1 MFRLFLKKKVI
12 DGSEKSSGTP
22 AAAVRATAQS
32 SLVKNRRVFS
42 RYNIDH
48 KHLTLMN
55 DQDILLIREI
65 SAKGFSTDV
74 SVRGY
79 ERLNLGDVYD
89 ARVRYHRE
97 TYDLRARV
105 AWKADKIVGFEMVNT
120 PRETMSFI
128 KRLLKPIEIAQSMQA
143 VDPTFLK
150 ESEHEKAWYHGDQD
164 SDLFVWKQQDSSDI
178 KAWQLS
184 IGSQYVEW
192 NDNEGLKTGTVGS
205 NQAPEALMIGHAMSP
220 IQQPDLAVDT
230 SKRQMAIDVIMALQD
245 PVRDLILETFGE

>member
-12 DGSEKSSGTP
+12 VGSEKNDGTP
-22 AAAVRATAQS
+22 VASIRATAQS
-32 SLVKNRRVFS
+32 ALTKNRRVFN

-74 SVRGY
+74 SPRGY
-79 ERLNLGDVYD
+79 ERLGLGDVYD

-105 AWKADKIVGFEMVNT
+105 AWKADKVVGFEMVNT
-120 PRETMSFI
+120 PRETLSFI

-150 ESEHEKAWYHGDQD
+150 ESEHEKAWYHGDQE
-164 SDLFVWKQQDSSDI
+164 SDLFIWKQQNTSAV

-184 IGSQYVEW
+184 IGSHYIEW
-192 NDNEGLKTGTVGS
+192 SDNEGLMTGTVS
-205 NQAPEALMIGHAMSP
+205 PSQTPDALIIGHAMSP
-220 IQQPDLAVDT
+220 TQQPDQSVD
-230 SKRQMAIDVIMALQD
+230 SGKRQMAIDVIMALQD

>member
-1 MFRLFLKKKVI
+1 MFRLFLKKKVF
-12 DGSEKSSGTP
+12 DGIEKNGDLP
-22 AAAVRATAQS
+22 AATVRASAQS

-55 DQDILLIREI
+55 DQDILLVREI

-79 ERLNLGDVYD
+79 ERLGLGDVYD

-105 AWKADKIVGFEMVNT
+105 AWKADRVVGFEMVNT
-120 PRETMSFI
+120 PRETLNFI

-150 ESEHEKAWYHGDQD
+150 ESEFEKAWYHGDQE
-164 SDLFVWKQQDSSDI
+164 SDLFVWKTQDANAV

-184 IGSQYVEW
+184 IGSHYIEW
-192 NDNEGLKTGTVGS
+192 SDNEGLITGTVNAS
-205 NQAPEALMIGHAMSP
+205 QAPESLMIGHAMTPTQLKDQS
-220 IQQPDLAVDT
+220 VDNG
-230 SKRQMAIDVIMALQD
+230 KRQLAIDVIMALQD